1 MKSLPSG
8 SQQHGRWPFRLL
20 SRSLFQ
26 RNSETS
32 KGLSLR
38 TLRRHGGATQIAPPA
53 CLRVAKGFA
62 QARLLSA
69 FFFRLR
75 CLCGASRSFP
85 RARRARPQRVGG
97 HTLYAHFFG
106 RAPDCSAFR
115 KLDGAPHRALFSIH
129 SSFPKWSPLGHAT
142 WLSVLMSQ
150 DVPHARTAY
159 LVFIMNSIF
168 RNCLLSFVSTKYPR
182 FPMQC

>member
-1 MKSLPSG
+1 VKSLPSG
-8 SQQHGRWPFRLL
+8 SQQHGRWPSRLL

-38 TLRRHGGATQIAPPA
+38 TLRRQKGATQIAPPPRA
-53 CLRVAKGFA
+53 SASRKDLRKRAAG
-62 QARLLSA
+62 RL
-69 FFFRLR
+69 FFFVLR

-182 FPMQC
+182 FPM

>member
-1 MKSLPSG
+1 VKSLPSG

-38 TLRRHGGATQIAPPA
+38 TLRRHGATQIAPS
-53 CLRVAKGFA
+53 RVPPRRERTCA
-62 QARLLSA
+62 SA
-69 FFFRLR
+69 PLVCFFFRLR

-97 HTLYAHFFG
+97 HTLCAHFFG

-115 KLDGAPHRALFSIH
+115 IGKLDGAPHRALFSIH
-129 SSFPKWSPLGHAT
+129 SSFPKWSPFGHAT

-182 FPMQC
+182 FPM

>member
-1 MKSLPSG
+1 MAERHKSRPPRASASRKDLRKRASC
-8 SQQHGRWPFRLL
+8 LL
-20 SRSLFQ
+20 
-26 RNSETS
+26 
-32 KGLSLR
+32 
-38 TLRRHGGATQIAPPA
+38 
-53 CLRVAKGFA
+53 
-62 QARLLSA
+62 